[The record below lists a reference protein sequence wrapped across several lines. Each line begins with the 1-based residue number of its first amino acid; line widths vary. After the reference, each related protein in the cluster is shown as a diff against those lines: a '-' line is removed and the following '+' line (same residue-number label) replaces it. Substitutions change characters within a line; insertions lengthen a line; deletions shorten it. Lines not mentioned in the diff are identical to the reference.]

1 VTTTANA
8 RAYEEIKRLL
18 FTGGLEAGERIPV
31 EDLCVQLGVSRTPV
45 REALV
50 TLENE
55 GLVRTVPRKGYFAR
69 EVSFRAAID
78 AWQLRIL
85 IEPIAT
91 AFAARRAGPSDV
103 AEIVELS
110 RPLDEHAT
118 TADEIA
124 RNRAFHLRI
133 AQASGSP
140 RLAKLMT
147 GLMDD
152 IERLLYSELESQH
165 TERTWEDEH
174 AEIAAAIAAH
184 DTLAAARAV
193 SGTFVNDTGFLA
205 LQAKS
210 ELVSVLGPGVL
221 ELGAAGDADSVD
233 PGSRSEE

>member
-1 VTTTANA
+1 MTTTANA

-152 IERLLYSELESQH
+152 IERLLYIELESQH

>member
-1 VTTTANA
+1 VTPTANA

-91 AFAARRAGPSDV
+91 AFAARRAGPAEV
-103 AEIVELS
+103 TEIVELS
-110 RPLDEHAT
+110 LPLDEQAT

-152 IERLLYSELESQH
+152 IERLLYIELESQH

-174 AEIAAAIAAH
+174 ATIAAAIAAH
-184 DTLAAARAV
+184 DTVAAAQAV
-193 SGTFVNDTGFLA
+193 RQTFVTDTGFLA

-210 ELVSVLGPGVL
+210 ELISVLGQRVL
-221 ELGAAGDADSVD
+221 EPDGGDT
-233 PGSRSEE
+233 GSRDANSGSED

>member
-1 VTTTANA
+1 MTPTANA

-91 AFAARRAGPSDV
+91 AFAARRAGPADV

-110 RPLDEHAT
+110 RPLDEQAT

-124 RNRAFHLRI
+124 RNRAFHLRV

-152 IERLLYSELESQH
+152 IERLLYIELESQH

-174 AEIAAAIAAH
+174 ATIAAAIAAH
-184 DTLAAARAV
+184 DTIAAAHAV
-193 SGTFVNDTGFLA
+193 RETFVNDTGFLA

-210 ELVSVLGPGVL
+210 ELVSVLGEGVL
-221 ELGAAGDADSVD
+221 EPEGRDDAESRDVNS
-233 PGSRSEE
+233 GSED